1 MQISVE
7 GRQQVTVAPER
18 ADLSLTVVLE
28 GAERDKVIRD
38 VTAIANQI
46 GREVEQ
52 LEHAGA
58 AERHTVQP
66 LRVHAWKK
74 NRTSPERVTASVD
87 LQITFTD
94 FEALGRY
101 SADLGG
107 RDGVRL
113 GWVNWS
119 LTDATADRLSDE
131 CIEGAVA
138 RARQR
143 AEAMARAAGAGAI
156 EITEIAAPGL
166 LGAPEA
172 RQSFADFARPMAA
185 MAARGK
191 MVDEPEAV
199 QVVPQDIEIG
209 AQLQLRFATP

>member
-18 ADLSLTVVLE
+18 AELSLTAVLE

-38 VTAIANQI
+38 VTVIANQI

-52 LEHAGA
+52 LQHVGSV
-58 AERHTVQP
+58 ERHTVQP
-66 LRVHAWKK
+66 LRVNSWKK
-74 NRTSPERVTASVD
+74 NRTSPERITVSVD
-87 LQITFTD
+87 LQITFID
-94 FEALGRY
+94 FESLGRY
-101 SADLGG
+101 TADLGG

-119 LTDATADRLSDE
+119 LTDATADRLRDE

-143 AEAMARAAGAGAI
+143 AEAMARAAGAGEI
-156 EITEIAAPGL
+156 EITEIADPGL
-166 LGAPEA
+166 LGTPEA
-172 RQSFADFARPMAA
+172 RQSFDAMRPMMA
-185 MAARGK
+185 MSARGK
-191 MVDEPEAV
+191 AMEEPEAV
-199 QVVPQDIEIG
+199 VVVPQEIEIG
-209 AQLQLRFATP
+209 AQLQLRFATV